1 MLDCAHCPVRAS
13 AACAVLDE
21 DERAAFAKAGRSI
34 TLAPGE
40 TLFHAGSTD
49 VACATLIDGLLKIAR
64 DDADGNGH
72 ILSLIHPAGFVG
84 ELFSPFARHDV
95 VALTEARL
103 CIFAAADMEAAIA
116 RFPKLSTAL
125 LRRSQEDLHDT
136 RIMLSLAT
144 RAGARTRIAG
154 FLAELARAASHSPC
168 HAASRFDLPLSR
180 GQMGEMLGLTI
191 ETVSRQ
197 LSALEDQGI
206 IRREG
211 KRGIVVIDPAALD
224 RCAA

>member
-1 MLDCAHCPVRAS
+1 
-13 AACAVLDE
+13 
-21 DERAAFAKAGRSI
+21 
-34 TLAPGE
+34 
-40 TLFHAGSTD
+40 
-49 VACATLIDGLLKIAR
+49 
-64 DDADGNGH
+64 
-72 ILSLIHPAGFVG
+72 
-84 ELFSPFARHDV
+84 
-95 VALTEARL
+95 
-103 CIFAAADMEAAIA
+103 
-116 RFPKLSTAL
+116 L